1 MSSIADR
8 GPVFISFASQD
19 IEIADRFLKGI
30 EAGGIRCWIAHRD
43 IAPGTSYP
51 AEVTGAIQSCA
62 GMLVII
68 TTAANASPHVLRE
81 VEMAFNAG
89 KPILPVHLTAVPL
102 SPNLTYFLSTK
113 QWLDAG
119 ESFDEADTAR
129 VLHSLRQLLSES
141 PAERAA
147 AEAASQAPRPAPAE
161 RRRWLIPAV
170 AAGVIALLV
179 VAVLI
184 WRRPDSS
191 APAASTSVASPA
203 ASVAAGPQPASSTP
217 AAAGPADAV
226 GKPPADV
233 AANGTASAAGRRSRV
248 NPRDGQTYMW
258 IPAGEFTMGCSAG
271 DASCDAD
278 EQPAHVVAIR
288 RGFWLGR
295 TEETGAQYR
304 KVRPSGGS
312 SLTPD
317 SPVTEVTWA
326 EAKSFCTAVGGRLPT
341 ESEWEYAAR
350 AGQTTR
356 THGPL
361 DAISW
366 FATNSEDHVHPVGQ
380 LRPNGFGLFDMLGNV
395 HEWVLDRYF
404 NSYGDEQDD
413 GPVVEPVAPNASAT
427 VRGGAWTSM
436 AKDVRV
442 SARLEA
448 EPDRSAPN
456 IGFRCASDK

>member
-1 MSSIADR
+1 
-8 GPVFISFASQD
+8 
-19 IEIADRFLKGI
+19 
-30 EAGGIRCWIAHRD
+30 
-43 IAPGTSYP
+43 
-51 AEVTGAIQSCA
+51 
-62 GMLVII
+62 
-68 TTAANASPHVLRE
+68 
-81 VEMAFNAG
+81 
-89 KPILPVHLTAVPL
+89 
-102 SPNLTYFLSTK
+102 
-113 QWLDAG
+113 
-119 ESFDEADTAR
+119 
-129 VLHSLRQLLSES
+129 
-141 PAERAA
+141 
-147 AEAASQAPRPAPAE
+147 
-161 RRRWLIPAV
+161 
-170 AAGVIALLV
+170 
-179 VAVLI
+179 
-184 WRRPDSS
+184 
-191 APAASTSVASPA
+191 
-203 ASVAAGPQPASSTP
+203 
-217 AAAGPADAV
+217 
-226 GKPPADV
+226 
-233 AANGTASAAGRRSRV
+233 
-248 NPRDGQTYMW
+248 
-258 IPAGEFTMGCSAG
+258 MGCSAG
-271 DASCDAD
+271 DTSCDAD
-278 EQPAHVVAIR
+278 EQPAHVVAIAK
-288 RGFWLGR
+288 GFWLGR

-304 KVRPSGGS
+304 NVRPSGGS